1 MACWEIRSPMSE
13 KLNKLKHNIFTKLEK
28 AQEQER
34 LLEESAQELAER
46 RAREQELQ
54 KKIKEKEVG
63 FIEKMNLLEEY
74 NQVIVE
80 ENDSTIALNSFVF

>member
-1 MACWEIRSPMSE
+1 MSE

-63 FIEKMNLLEEY
+63 FIEKYKKN
-74 NQVIVE
+74 I
-80 ENDSTIALNSFVF
+80 TK

>member
-1 MACWEIRSPMSE
+1 MRE
-13 KLNKLKHNIFTKLEK
+13 KLNELKHNIFTKLEK

-80 ENDSTIALNSFVF
+80 EYDSTIALNSFVF